1 MYVTII
7 IYAATQ
13 NCGLASKKIE
23 VLGLFSKDSIL
34 NMFEQSIYEVNE
46 PAQPA
51 ENGDFLFHY
60 EVKTW
65 DWTPRFY
72 KIIGAVA
79 VVNLLLLVGVAQTSL
94 LTTKGCDSPFV
105 GRVCSVLDAVYVGS
119 MLFGTDREFVDK
131 QYEHTELGNGDF
143 DVTMID
149 VGGENAPLDY
159 PQGYFQIANRDEY
172 QAMLDAQND
181 PNGLN
186 SGMLAPG
193 IPSNPFPRPSTGSD
207 LTNTKPKYGK
217 PNKDSVIGELPTL
230 PDSDGKKD
238 KKDQDVAGTNGGI
251 PGIPNSGGVKVDP
264 TNPTATPTDPLAPGE
279 INRLPFKDLAKMVNA
294 LPDDK
299 RSAVLNSQFIVEA
312 SGKLSKDGHLDKK
325 SFRITRAES
334 TDKEAVAV
342 LKRSIEAF
350 NDSGFLSILSDLSGK
365 TLTMSMQQ
373 DQTNLGARAVSQ
385 LESPES
391 ASSKA
396 AGLRVL
402 ADLARKQKEADI
414 QQMQSVND
422 PANAEKLQ
430 NALDDLGLLN
440 ATTISSEGAN
450 LVIQLNVPKEMI
462 QKIVDRKLAKERA
475 LQQQNDKVNLST
487 EKRSANGRAS

>member
-1 MYVTII
+1 
-7 IYAATQ
+7 
-13 NCGLASKKIE
+13 
-23 VLGLFSKDSIL
+23 
-34 NMFEQSIYEVNE
+34 MFEQSIYEVNE
-46 PAQPA
+46 PAKPA
-51 ENGDFLFHY
+51 ESGDFLFHY
-60 EVKTW
+60 EVRTW

-72 KIIGAVA
+72 KIVGAVA

-105 GRVCSVLDAVYVGS
+105 GRVCSVIDAVYVGS
-119 MLFGTDREFVDK
+119 MLFGTDRDFVDK

-181 PNGLN
+181 PNGLT

-193 IPSNPFPRPSTGSD
+193 IPNSTPFPRPSTGSD
-207 LTNTKPKYGK
+207 ITNTKPKYAK
-217 PNKDSVIGELPTL
+217 PNKNSVVGELPGL
-230 PDSDGKKD
+230 GDSDGKKD
-238 KKDQDVAGTNGGI
+238 KRDHDVADNGTNGGI
-251 PGIPNSGGVKVDP
+251 PGIPNSNGVKVDP
-264 TNPTATPTDPLAPGE
+264 KNPTAGPTEPLAPGE
-279 INRLPFKDLAKMVNA
+279 INRLPFKDLAKMVND

-299 RSAVLNSQFIVEA
+299 RAAVLNSQFIVEA
-312 SGKLSKDGHLDKK
+312 SGKLGKDGHLDKK

-373 DQTNLGARAVSQ
+373 DEANLGARAASQ

-402 ADLARKQKEADI
+402 ADLARRQKEDAI
-414 QQMQSVND
+414 KQMQSVND

-430 NALDDLGLLN
+430 NALDDLDLLN
-440 ATTISSEGAN
+440 ATTISSEGRN

-487 EKRSANGRAS
+487 EKRSANGRTS

>member
-1 MYVTII
+1 
-7 IYAATQ
+7 
-13 NCGLASKKIE
+13 
-23 VLGLFSKDSIL
+23 
-34 NMFEQSIYEVNE
+34 MFEQSIYEVNE
-46 PAQPA
+46 PAPPA

-72 KIIGAVA
+72 KIVGAVA

-94 LTTKGCDSPFV
+94 LTTKGCESPFV

-119 MLFGTDREFVDK
+119 TLFGTDREFVDK

-159 PQGYFQIANRDEY
+159 PEGYFQIANRDEY

-207 LTNTKPKYGK
+207 LTNTKPKYAK
-217 PNKDSVIGELPTL
+217 PNKDSVLGDLPTFG
-230 PDSDGKKD
+230 DADTKKD
-238 KKDQDVAGTNGGI
+238 KKDQNVADNGTKGGI
-251 PGIPNSGGVKVDP
+251 PGIPNSNGKVDQK
-264 TNPTATPTDPLAPGE
+264 NPTAGPTDPLEPGQ

-299 RSAVLNSQFIVEA
+299 RAAVLNSQFIVEA
-312 SGKLSKDGHLDKK
+312 SGKLGKDGHLDKK
-325 SFRITRAES
+325 SFRITHAES
-334 TDKEAVAV
+334 TDKEAVAI

-365 TLTMSMQQ
+365 TLTMSMTQ
-373 DQTNLGARAVSQ
+373 DETNLGARAVSQ

-391 ASSKA
+391 ASGKA

-402 ADLARKQKEADI
+402 ADLARKQKEADV

-430 NALDDLGLLN
+430 NAIDDLALLN

>member
-1 MYVTII
+1 
-7 IYAATQ
+7 
-13 NCGLASKKIE
+13 LP
-23 VLGLFSKDSIL
+23 LFFEDS
-34 NMFEQSIYEVNE
+34 NFYMFEQSIYEVNE
-46 PAQPA
+46 PAPPA
-51 ENGDFLFHY
+51 ENGDFLYGY
-60 EVKTW
+60 EIKAW

-72 KIIGAVA
+72 KLLGVVA
-79 VVNLLLLVGVAQTSL
+79 VVNLLLLAGIAQTSL

-119 MLFGTDREFVDK
+119 TLFGTDRDLVDK
-131 QYEHTELGNGDF
+131 QYEHTELGNGDL

-159 PQGYFQIANRDEY
+159 PEGYFQIANRDEY
-172 QAMLDAQND
+172 QAMLAAQND

-207 LTNTKPKYGK
+207 LTNTKPKYAK
-217 PNKDSVIGELPTL
+217 PNKNSVLGELPTFG
-230 PDSDGKKD
+230 DSDSKNDKNDQVADKGK
-238 KKDQDVAGTNGGI
+238 NGI
-251 PGIPNSGGVKVDP
+251 PGIPNSNGVKTDP
-264 TNPTATPTDPLAPGE
+264 TPTTGPTEPLAPGE

-299 RSAVLNSQFIVEA
+299 RAAVLNSQFIVEA
-312 SGKLSKDGHLDKK
+312 SGKLGKDGHLDKK

-365 TLTMSMQQ
+365 TLSMSMQQ

-391 ASSKA
+391 ASGKA

-414 QQMQSVND
+414 RQMQSVND

-430 NALDDLGLLN
+430 NALDDLELLN

-487 EKRSANGRAS
+487 EKRSGNERAS